1 MLLVYAFCSRREPN
15 GLDAE
20 VTWHRNRQKEC
31 CFRSLKGN
39 SHRKIPPSISQSQ
52 KGALRLSKV
61 ENSKGHRGK
70 KEARRKNNNTARGRC
85 PLSLSEE
92 MVSCLLKRPWA
103 WNACKKKRSSSTP
116 KEMGRKKQTST
127 FPDGCLTCPML
138 IVAEAFYWLFMGCE
152 ATDLP
157 DKAVQSRFACRDVTK
172 RMHFIVIVALINPPL
187 NLQYMPFTYSQCLH
201 FNYSISNSKGIFP
214 FPVLTT
220 RGEIFQ

>member
-1 MLLVYAFCSRREPN
+1 MPTIPQLRN
-15 GLDAE
+15 GELPFEKALGMKCM
-20 VTWHRNRQKEC
+20 QKETKLIYPQ
-31 CFRSLKGN
+31 RD
-39 SHRKIPPSISQSQ
+39 RK
-52 KGALRLSKV
+52 
-61 ENSKGHRGK
+61 
-70 KEARRKNNNTARGRC
+70 
-85 PLSLSEE
+85 
-92 MVSCLLKRPWA
+92 
-103 WNACKKKRSSSTP
+103 
-116 KEMGRKKQTST
+116 KKQTST

-157 DKAVQSRFACRDVTK
+157 DKAVQSRFACRDVTE